1 MKQFIFDQN
10 NNLWYELQGDYY
22 LPCLSPEETDTHPIG
37 IWGQRHLNYLKEY
50 HPVIHNSL
58 LLSGKLNSYL
68 ADIDNQAAE
77 MFERLV
83 KQLAEKQGIT
93 EQLKA
98 QDPMTWVQ
106 RMNNIRNA
114 ASEIVLRELICGRV

>member
-10 NNLWYELQGDYY
+10 NNLCYELQGDYY
-22 LPCLSPEETDTHPIG
+22 LPCLTVNETETLPIG
-37 IWGQRHLNYLKEY
+37 IWGQRHLNHLKKH

-58 LLSGKLNSYL
+58 LISGKLNRYL
-68 ADIDNQAAE
+68 ADIDNQATE
-77 MFERLV
+77 MYDKLV
-83 KQLAEKQGIT
+83 KQLAEKHSIT

-98 QDPMTWVQ
+98 QDPMAWVQ

-114 ASEIVLRELICGRV
+114 TSEIVLRELICGRE

>member
-1 MKQFIFDQN
+1 MKKYIFNQN

-22 LPCLSPEETDTHPIG
+22 LPCLTVNKTEPLPIG
-37 IWGQRHLNYLKEY
+37 IWGQRHLNHLKKH
-50 HPVIHNSL
+50 HPVIHNSWL
-58 LLSGKLNSYL
+58 ISGRFNRYL
-68 ADIDNQAAE
+68 ADIDNQATE
-77 MFERLV
+77 MYNQLV

-98 QDPMTWVQ
+98 QDPMEWVQ

-114 ASEIVLRELICGRV
+114 ASEIVLRELICRRG

>member
-22 LPCLSPEETDTHPIG
+22 LPCLTVNETETLPIG
-37 IWGQRHLNYLKEY
+37 IWGQRHLNHLKKH
-50 HPVIHNSL
+50 HPTLHTSL

-68 ADIDNQAAE
+68 ADIDTQATE
-77 MFERLV
+77 LFDRLV
-83 KQLAEKQGIT
+83 EALAENHGVT

-98 QDPMTWVQ
+98 QDPMAWVQ

-114 ASEIVLRELICGRV
+114 AEEIVNTEVIFA